1 MNVKE
6 LQSFLGLAGFYR
18 KFILGFSIIAE
29 PVYKMCTKIVPF
41 SWQQEKQAAFEEL
54 KDRLVSAPVLAY
66 PDFSPAAGSFILGTD
81 ANQCLGIGA
90 VLSQQQ
96 EDGSDE

>member
-6 LQSFLGLAGFYR
+6 LQSFLGLAGYYR
-18 KFILGFSIIAE
+18 KLILGFSIIAE
-29 PVYKMCTKIVPF
+29 PVYKMCRKIVPF
-41 SWQQEKQAAFEEL
+41 SWQQKKQSAFEEM
-54 KDRLVSAPVLAY
+54 KDRLINAPVLAY

-96 EDGSDE
+96 EDGTDE